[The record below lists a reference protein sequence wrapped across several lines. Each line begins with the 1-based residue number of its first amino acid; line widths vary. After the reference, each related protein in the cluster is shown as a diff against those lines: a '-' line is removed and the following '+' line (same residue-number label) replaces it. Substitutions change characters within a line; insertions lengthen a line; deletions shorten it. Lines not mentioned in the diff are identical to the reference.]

1 MGRKRKKE
9 TESSAGYGRNPKQ
22 VRIGVAWYTSDQWRA
37 VRDSAADPERL
48 EDTYEEWVTV
58 AEDALKQIAAT
69 GVTPERVFLD
79 AEGFSEWCRSCGRIN
94 EASARAQYASVLL
107 HDKYQDNSG

>member
-9 TESSAGYGRNPKQ
+9 MDSGAGYGSNPKQ

-37 VRDSAADPERL
+37 IRDSAADPERL

-58 AEDALKQIAAT
+58 AEEALKQIAAA
-69 GVTPERVFLD
+69 GVIPEKVYLD
-79 AEGFSEWCRSCGRIN
+79 AEEFHEWCRSTGRGN

-107 HDKYQDNSG
+107 RDKYQNGSD